1 MVEAFWSQNG
11 TAPMNLSIKNVPEQV
26 VERLRQRASRS
37 HRSLQGELLALI
49 TAAAHEDRI
58 MTVNDVLMEVRRL
71 GVKTPSESVEMI
83 RADRDAR

>member
-11 TAPMNLSIKNVPEQV
+11 TTPMNLSIKNVPEQV

>member
-1 MVEAFWSQNG
+1 
-11 TAPMNLSIKNVPEQV
+11 MNLSIKNVPEQV